1 MILFQSK
8 SFAELSIN
16 ELYSILKLRI
26 EVFVVEQ
33 NCPYQDCD
41 DKDLLSVHVL
51 GYDNNQLVSY
61 CRIIPTNISYS
72 NYCSIGRVLT
82 KNSHRKM
89 NIGKDLMNFAINFC
103 KSNYIES
110 IKISAQ
116 AYLEKFYTELG
127 FIAISELYLEDNIPH
142 IEMIYGVRS

>member
-8 SFAELSIN
+8 SFAELSTN

-41 DKDLLSVHVL
+41 
-51 GYDNNQLVSY
+51 DNNQLVSY

-82 KNSHRKM
+82 KKSHRKL
-89 NIGKDLMNFAINFC
+89 NIGKDLMNYGINFC
-103 KSNYIES
+103 LNNYTNT